1 MEAIKAITL
10 TGSERAGSAVA
21 EIAGR
26 YIKKTV
32 LELGG
37 KSPLIICADADLNAA
52 AKRAVEAAFSYQGQG
67 CSAVSRVLI
76 EESVHDDVLEHMVDI
91 VRSYQPALPDKPV
104 PGSPNIGPV
113 FNKRQ
118 MERTLEFVELAKKE
132 ARLLAGGYRIENPPF
147 DKGYYLQPAI
157 SSLADT
163 NSALYLEEIFG
174 PLLTVVS
181 FKNESHAIALANKCN
196 YALSGSVWS
205 KDFGKAR
212 RMAEALHF
220 GTVWTNNHLCFSHHS
235 PWGGYKNTGWDREF
249 GIDAIESF
257 TEVKSIWLHP

>member
-1 MEAIKAITL
+1 ML
-10 TGSERAGSAVA
+10 RC
-21 EIAGR
+21 R
-26 YIKKTV
+26 F
-32 LELGG
+32 G
-37 KSPLIICADADLNAA
+37 KAA
-52 AKRAVEAAFSYQGQG
+52 AHAVQAAFAYQGQG

-76 EESVHDDVLEHMVDI
+76 EEAVHDEVLARMVEM
-91 VRSYQPALPDKPV
+91 VKSYRPALPDTPV
-104 PGSPNIGPV
+104 TDSPQIGPM

-118 MERTLEFVELAKKE
+118 MERTLEFVALAKRE
-132 ARLLAGGYRIENPPF
+132 ARLLAGGYRVVDPPF

-157 SSLADT
+157 CSLEDT
-163 NSALYLEEIFG
+163 DSELFMEEIFG

-181 FKNESHAIALANKCN
+181 FKDEAHAIALANKCN
-196 YALSGSVWS
+196 FALSGSVWS

-212 RMAEALHF
+212 GMAEAIRF